1 MSADARFMSVSK
13 AAEIVSASE
22 GQRVDRSTLS
32 RYIKRYASDFAP
44 RREGRETLIDV
55 NALLEHRKV
64 NIRVERGSA
73 EPFKGDVKV
82 ASTKE
87 RKGEIDVRIAEIEL
101 EREEEKRA
109 RERGEIIYVADLAAA
124 AEAAIKAFGAALDEA
139 ESDAAEDIARRTRS
153 EARHVRPGLRTLKR
167 SALEAFTRALTR
179 VLPSSEVDTP
189 SA

>member
-13 AAEIVSASE
+13 AAEVVTASE

-32 RYIKRYASDFAP
+32 RYIKRYASDFSP
-44 RREGRETLIDV
+44 KREGRETLIDV

-64 NIRVERGSA
+64 NIRVERGTTA
-73 EPFKGDVKV
+73 PFKEDVKV
-82 ASTKE
+82 SSTKE
-87 RKGEIDVRIAEIEL
+87 RKGEIDLRLASIEL

-109 RERGEIIYVADLAAA
+109 RERGEIIHVAELAAA

-139 ESDAAEDIARRTRS
+139 ESDAAEEIARRTRS

-167 SALEAFTRALTR
+167 TALEAFTRALTR